1 MIAYL
6 QKPAVQISLFFV
18 AVAAAGAFF
27 YFQGEGRTGAAVTPP
42 KPAPAGFGQ
51 GSTEKVEVVR
61 RDLKGSEVAE
71 TNRLDKLV
79 LPPLRPEPPVVV
91 KEKEAPKQQPKRTAV
106 FPDLVQVKKN
116 QSLKPFE
123 AAPPQ
128 IFAPRGTLIKAALV
142 ITLESNTVGTP
153 VLGMV
158 TEDVY
163 FQGNLIVPAGTQVQ
177 ASSFVSTGAT
187 DPNAAPKDGK
197 IRDRIE
203 VRGAFRFV
211 WADGSEYVI
220 NGIALDYEPLPDGTF
235 SLLDG
240 SPGIRGRILKT
251 DDYAELKLLISEAIQ
266 GYARTQ
272 QTSYQSIYGIVPD
285 NTQSNSLLGGGIGGA
300 SAYSSLLSKKLAQDL
315 EYVQVPAGTTFYIY
329 TLDVFEP
336 ELRSIGGLTQ
346 GNTPRSSLD
355 IQQAN
360 YAQTVAQVA
369 AEAQEEVDAVKS
381 QIEESHILE
390 AANQRQQQQSLI
402 DRTRALLN
410 TPTVPPAGSTTINRN
425 LSTPTSPQGRP
436 ARR

>member
-6 QKPAVQISLFFV
+6 QKPAVQISLFVV

-27 YFQGEGRTGAAVTPP
+27 YFQGEGRTGAVTEP
-42 KPAPAGFGQ
+42 KPAPQGFGQ
-51 GSTEKVEVVR
+51 ASTEKIEVGR
-61 RDLKGSEVAE
+61 RDLKGSETAE
-71 TNRLDKLV
+71 SNRLDKLV
-79 LPPLRPEPPVVV
+79 LPPLRPETPVVV
-91 KEKEAPKQQPKRTAV
+91 KEKEPPKQEKKKSPT
-106 FPDLVQVKKN
+106 FPELVQVRK
-116 QSLKPFE
+116 SPSMKPFE
-123 AAPPQ
+123 ATAPDV
-128 IFAPRGTLIKAALV
+128 FAPRGTLIKCALV

-177 ASSFVSTGAT
+177 ASSYVASGAT
-187 DPNAAPKDGK
+187 DAKEAPKDGK

-203 VRGAFRFV
+203 VRGAWRFV
-211 WADGSEYVI
+211 WADGSEYVL

-272 QTSYQSIYGIVPD
+272 QSSFNSIYGVIPE
-285 NTQSNSLLGGGIGGA
+285 NTQSNAALGGGIGGA
-300 SAYSSLLSKKLAQDL
+300 AAYSSLLSKKLAQDL

-336 ELRSIGGLTQ
+336 ELRSIGGIRQ
-346 GNTPRSSLD
+346 GNMAKSGVDL
-355 IQQAN
+355 QQAS
-360 YAQTVAQVA
+360 YAQTAAQIA
-369 AEAQEEVDAVKS
+369 ADAAADVDAVKAQIQES
-381 QIEESHILE
+381 QILE
-390 AANQRQQQQSLI
+390 AAGQRQQQQALI

-410 TPTVPPAGSTTINRN
+410 PSSPPSGSLPLNRN
-425 LSTPTSPQGRP
+425 LSTPFPQP

>member
-6 QKPAVQISLFFV
+6 QKPAVQLSLFAV

-27 YFQGEGRTGAAVTPP
+27 YFQGEGRTGAAAEA
-42 KPAPAGFGQ
+42 KPAPQGFGQ
-51 GSTEKVEVVR
+51 ASTEKIEVGR
-61 RDLKGSEVAE
+61 RDLKGSETAE
-71 TNRLDKLV
+71 SNRLDKLV
-79 LPPLRPEPPVVV
+79 LPPLRPETPVII
-91 KEKEAPKQQPKRTAV
+91 KEKEPPKKEQKKSPV
-106 FPDLVQVKKN
+106 FPDLVQVRKS
-116 QSLKPFE
+116 QSMKPFE
-123 AAPPQ
+123 ATAPDV
-128 IFAPRGTLIKAALV
+128 FAPRGTLIKCALV

-177 ASSFVSTGAT
+177 ASSYVANGAT
-187 DPNAAPKDGK
+187 DAKEAPKDGK

-203 VRGAFRFV
+203 VRGNWRFV
-211 WADGSEYVI
+211 WADGSEYVL

-266 GYARTQ
+266 GYAKTQ
-272 QTSYQSIYGIVPD
+272 QSSFNSIYGVVPE
-285 NTQSNSLLGGGIGGA
+285 NTQSNAALGGGIGGA
-300 SAYSSLLSKKLAQDL
+300 AAYSSLLSKKLAQDL

-336 ELRSIGGLTQ
+336 ELRSIGGIRQ
-346 GNTPRSSLD
+346 GNMAKSGIDL
-355 IQQAN
+355 QQAS
-360 YAQTVAQVA
+360 YAQTAAQIA
-369 AEAQEEVDAVKS
+369 AEAAADVDAVKAQIQES
-381 QIEESHILE
+381 QILE
-390 AANQRQQQQSLI
+390 QAGQRQLQQALI

-410 TPTVPPAGSTTINRN
+410 PTTAPSGSMPLNRN
-425 LSTPTSPQGRP
+425 LSTPLPPP